1 MTARSLP
8 ALYGEDFAADPER
21 AYAALRQAGPLVRVE
36 IAPGVEAVLATDYET
51 ALDVLRDTH
60 TFGKDPR
67 PWPDTVPAD
76 SPVRSVLAYRPAVTF
91 ADGETHAR
99 YRKVIGDSLALLGP
113 HLLQRQV
120 SDAAADLIGRF
131 AGTGRADLVADYAV
145 QIPLRVFSQWFGLP
159 HEEGER
165 LARTHST
172 VFDLG
177 EDAHAAHEDLTGAIR
192 DLVADRRAR
201 PQRDLTS
208 YLLQHPA
215 ELDDAETVRQI
226 AVAFG
231 SGHELTA
238 NLVANTLQ
246 HMIADP
252 RYDRSVYAG
261 AMTAHEAINEVLWRN
276 PPQATSTGY
285 YVRYDT
291 TFHGVGLRAGQLV
304 LVSYAAANTS
314 SRPGGATTDP
324 WGASE
329 SAHLAWGAGPHSCP
343 ARQPALLIAI
353 TAIEELTS
361 RLCDMEQSVPTESLR
376 WRPGPFYRALAALPV
391 TFTPWAPKAPAPP
404 DESAGGA
411 SAGRHGAAVGR

>member
-1 MTARSLP
+1 M
-8 ALYGEDFAADPER
+8 
-21 AYAALRQAGPLVRVE
+21 
-36 IAPGVEAVLATDYET
+36 LATDYET

-67 PWPDTVPAD
+67 PWPDTLPAD
-76 SPVRSVLAYRPAVTF
+76 SPVRPVLAYRPAVTF
-91 ADGETHAR
+91 TDGDTHAR

-120 SDAAADLIGRF
+120 ADAAADLIGRF
-131 AGTGRADLVADYAV
+131 AGAGRADLVADYAL
-145 QIPLRVFSQWFGLP
+145 QIPLRVFSQWFGLSA
-159 HEEGER
+159 EEGER

-172 VFDLG
+172 VFGLG
-177 EDAHAAHEDLTGAIR
+177 EDAHAADEDLTGVIR
-192 DLVADRRAR
+192 ALVADRRAR

-231 SGHELTA
+231 SGYELTA

-304 LVSYAAANTS
+304 LVSYAAANTAS
-314 SRPGGATTDP
+314 KPGGGAATDP

-353 TAIEELTS
+353 TAIEQLTS
-361 RLCDMEQSVPTESLR
+361 RLCDMEQTVPTEQLR

-391 TFTPWAPKAPAPP
+391 RFTPWAPKAPAPP
-404 DESAGGA
+404 DESAP
-411 SAGRHGAAVGR
+411 AGRRAAGVGR